1 MLLSDINQKPL
12 VRTCYSRYLKKFK
25 LSLLYFNGL
34 LKFLCILHQ
43 TLSNST
49 FSWNMNSVI
58 SRSFLNYTSLWQTRG
73 QDWEMSMKFNQKANE
88 MSMKAIKMATG
99 QMEHIYEM
107 SATLYFPNLIT
118 SLSASIMYF
127 SGLL

>member
-12 VRTCYSRYLKKFK
+12 VRRCYSRYLKKCK

-43 TLSNST
+43 TLSNSP
-49 FSWNMNSVI
+49 FNCNMNSVNT
-58 SRSFLNYTSLWQTRG
+58 RSIPNYTSLWQTRG
-73 QDWEMSMKFNQKANE
+73 QDWEMSMKFNE
-88 MSMKAIKMATG
+88 MRMKAIKMATG

-107 SATLYFPNLIT
+107 SATLYFQNLIT